1 MTRSAD
7 IREYI
12 LGRFEDSRGR
22 GEDSSILVSGD
33 IAREL
38 NLRNRMPMVCG
49 VMYSLM
55 KSGDEILH
63 KTPSGQS
70 STIKIRYQIA

>member
-1 MTRSAD
+1 MTRSTD

-12 LGRFEDSRGR
+12 LGRFEYFRER
-22 GEDSSILVSGD
+22 GEDSSTLVSGD
-33 IAREL
+33 IAGEL
-38 NLRNRMPMVCG
+38 NLRNRMPMVCS

-55 KSGDEILH
+55 KSGEVILH
-63 KTPSGQS
+63 KTTSGQS